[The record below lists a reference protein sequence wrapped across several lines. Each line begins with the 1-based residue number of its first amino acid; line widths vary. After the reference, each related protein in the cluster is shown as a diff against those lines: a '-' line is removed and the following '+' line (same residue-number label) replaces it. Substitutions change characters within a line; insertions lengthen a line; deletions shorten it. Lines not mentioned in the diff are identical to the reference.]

1 VWLRRF
7 GPLRVTPLVGSV
19 LACCVE
25 VRRLETKSDID
36 RSTAAEAAADAR
48 GRMSAA
54 GIVATVLEQHR

>member
-7 GPLRVTPLVGSV
+7 GALRVTPLVGSV

-25 VRRLETKSDID
+25 VRGLETKSEID
-36 RSTAAEAAADAR
+36 RSTAADAR

-54 GIVATVLEQHR
+54 GIRRHRVGTA